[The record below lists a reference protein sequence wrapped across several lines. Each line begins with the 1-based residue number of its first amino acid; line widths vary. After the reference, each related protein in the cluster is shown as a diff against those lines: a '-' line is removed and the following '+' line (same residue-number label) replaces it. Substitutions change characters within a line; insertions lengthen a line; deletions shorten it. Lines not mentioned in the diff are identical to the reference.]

1 MALCEPVAGMTSLII
16 DPIVSSVVSPVID
29 RRAFILANTE
39 LTAPPLL
46 PEIPLHLATEVTPLW
61 EATEST
67 LATVNLPPPY
77 WAFAWPGGRAVAR
90 HVLDVPELVAGKR
103 VLDFAAGSGMI
114 AIAAAKAG
122 AAEVRAVEIDDF
134 AATVIAMNAEANGV
148 AVQTVCEDIVG
159 RPLPGVDVVLAGD
172 VCYERPMAE
181 RVIGWFRGLARDGVL
196 VIIGDPGR
204 AYVPKTGLEALAKFA
219 VPTSLDLEDREVRD
233 TVVWRL
239 LAD

>member
-1 MALCEPVAGMTSLII
+1 M
-16 DPIVSSVVSPVID
+16 
-29 RRAFILANTE
+29 
-39 LTAPPLL
+39 L

-67 LATVNLPPPY
+67 LAAINLPPPY

-122 AAEVRAVEIDDF
+122 AAEVLAAEIDDF
-134 AATVIAMNAEANGV
+134 AADVIGLNAEANGV
-148 AVQTVCEDIVG
+148 AVRTVCEDIVG
-159 RPLPGVDVVLAGD
+159 RPLPGIDVVLAGD
-172 VCYERPMAE
+172 VCYEKPMAE
-181 RVIGWFRGLARDGVL
+181 RVIGWLRGLAREGVL

-204 AYVPKTGLEALAKFA
+204 AYVPKTGLRRWRSSPCRPRWIWRTGRSGIRWSGGCWAISTRSGYDGTRKCPDFPFRHAK
-219 VPTSLDLEDREVRD
+219 T
-233 TVVWRL
+233 
-239 LAD
+239 